1 LDFGCGPE
9 PVLKVLLNRLGIEVD
24 IFDCYF
30 FPQKTFLNKRYD
42 LITCTEVFEHLK
54 NPLETLILLES
65 LLNEDGVLAVTTLFH
80 TTSNDFSKW
89 WYRRDSTHICFYSPH
104 TFKWIEEHFN
114 FTIEVMDNSSICVLR
129 KNRIQ
134 NTSKNIVG

>member
-1 LDFGCGPE
+1 M
-9 PVLKVLLNRLGIEVD
+9 LLNRLGIEVD

-89 WYRRDSTHICFYSPH
+89 WYRRDSTHICFYSPR